1 MHQVIE
7 RDFLASGL
15 FQQASQSVRRMTDLF
30 KPSQGKQSNLDQEYN
45 DEDDFVEVDMA
56 DRVASLVSNSLGQD
70 ANQRQ
75 KQQKQ
80 QQQPSNGP
88 GLFGGFMRL
97 IGLDS
102 TRLGA
107 IAVNAFIYISEM
119 VIKCAKKLN
128 T

>member
-1 MHQVIE
+1 
-7 RDFLASGL
+7 
-15 FQQASQSVRRMTDLF
+15 MTQLF
-30 KPSQGKQSNLDQEYN
+30 KPSQGKQGNLDQEYS
-45 DEDDFVEVDMA
+45 DDDDFVEVDMA

-75 KQQKQ
+75 KQQQKQ
-80 QQQPSNGP
+80 QQQQPTNGP

-119 VIKCAKKLN
+119 VILYAREA
-128 T
+128 

>member
-1 MHQVIE
+1 
-7 RDFLASGL
+7 
-15 FQQASQSVRRMTDLF
+15 MTQLF
-30 KPSQGKQSNLDQEYN
+30 KPNEGKQVNLDQEYA
-45 DEDDFVEVDMA
+45 DDDDFVEVDMA
-56 DRVASLVSNSLGQD
+56 DRVASLVSNSLGQE

-80 QQQPSNGP
+80 QQQQPTNGP

-97 IGLDS
+97 LGFDS

-119 VIKCAKKLN
+119 VISIIANPITIFKAIDQ
-128 T
+128 